1 MNKNKVDTSYY
12 QTVPEHLVQNLA
24 NFRQNNPLYNMDV
37 NKHQW
42 TYYALGHP
50 DDEVLLLLHGG
61 GGDAEAMFQYMQE
74 FSSDF
79 RVIAPNIPITIN
91 KLNDAMS
98 GLRALLAHEGIT
110 RANVVGFSFGA
121 MLAQM
126 YIRKFQ
132 DTVINM
138 VITHSTIPSKHL
150 TEAINMQK
158 NLMRFY
164 PEPLLLGISKRAYHN
179 HIATSTSTQS
189 DAQKQF
195 WQAYFDDLYSN
206 RVRKKQLISRAKI
219 TVDYHSENE
228 FNSRDLLTWD
238 GDMLIIESEN
248 DNVITEGDRGSL
260 KAMYSRAY
268 IQTLA
273 DYDHLAPLLAQDE
286 MISSIMNFLLKEDI

>member
-1 MNKNKVDTSYY
+1 MTNKFDDTYY
-12 QTVPEHLVQNLA
+12 QNVPEHLVQPLIK
-24 NFRQNNPLYNMDV
+24 FRQNNPLYTMDV
-37 NKHQW
+37 SKHQW

-50 DDEVLLLLHGG
+50 ENEAILLLHGG
-61 GGDAEAMFQYMQE
+61 GGDAEAMFQYCQI
-74 FSSDF
+74 FAKDF

-91 KLNDAMS
+91 KLSDAVS

-110 RANVVGFSFGA
+110 RANIVGISFGA

-126 YIRKFQ
+126 YIRHFQ
-132 DTVINM
+132 DTVLDM
-138 VITHSTIPSKHL
+138 VITHSIIPSKHL
-150 TEAINMQK
+150 AEPMTMQK

-164 PEPLLLGISKRAYHN
+164 PEPLLRGISKRAYHN
-179 HIATSTSTQS
+179 HIANSTSSTS
-189 DAQKQF
+189 DEQKQF
-195 WQAYFDDLYSN
+195 WQAYFDELYST
-206 RVRKKQLISRAKI
+206 RVRKKQLISRARI

-228 FNSRDLLTWD
+228 FNSRDLLAWD
-238 GDMLIIESEN
+238 GDLLIIESEN

-286 MISSIMNFLLKEDI
+286 IISSIMNFLLKEDD